1 MLQWD
6 TTTDIRMAKIK
17 KKKKMMTK
25 PNASENVKKLDLS
38 YVAGGNIK

>member
-6 TTTDIRMAKIK
+6 TTTDIRTAKIK
-17 KKKKMMTK
+17 KKKIVTK